1 MKNKNFKKT
10 AALFLLWVII
20 VGIHGCAKKIHPPP
34 AKPREAVVKKTPE
47 PADQHLDRIPATQ
60 RQYTV
65 LGQTYT
71 PLSSHKGY
79 MEEGI
84 ASWYGPKFHG
94 LRTSSGEIYNM
105 YEMTAAHRLL
115 PMNTKVRVTNLD
127 NGRVIDLRI
136 NDRGPFSKDRIIDL
150 SFAAARE
157 IEMIGPG
164 TASVRVEAI
173 GSVPKSQLT
182 GNFYVQVGSFSSREN
197 AVRLME
203 EMKKNGYPET
213 RLQEFSRNSQR
224 LWRVQ
229 AGRFKNLLAAE
240 NAHSKLLEE
249 IPGAFIIAD

>member
-1 MKNKNFKKT
+1 MNNKPFRNIAAFFLIWVLT
-10 AALFLLWVII
+10 AGMW
-20 VGIHGCAKKIHPPP
+20 GCAGTVYPPP
-34 AKPREAVVKKTPE
+34 ARPVEPSVSTPSRPAE
-47 PADQHLDRIPATQ
+47 PDPATIPPTQ
-60 RQYTV
+60 RQYSV

-71 PLSSHKGY
+71 PLSTHNGF

-94 LRTSSGEIYNM
+94 LRTSSGEVFNM

-115 PMNTKVRVTNLD
+115 PMNTRVRVTNLD

-136 NDRGPFSKDRIIDL
+136 NDRGPFARERIIDL

-164 TASVRVEAI
+164 TARVRVEAI
-173 GSVPKSQLT
+173 GTVPRDQLA
-182 GNFYVQVGSFSSREN
+182 GVFYVQVGSFSSKEN
-197 AVRLME
+197 ALKFKE
-203 EMKKNGYPET
+203 EIQKKGYPET
-213 RLQEFSRNSQR
+213 RLQEFSSGSQL

-229 AGRFKNLLAAE
+229 AGIFSNLLAAE

-249 IPGAFIIAD
+249 IPGAFIVAD